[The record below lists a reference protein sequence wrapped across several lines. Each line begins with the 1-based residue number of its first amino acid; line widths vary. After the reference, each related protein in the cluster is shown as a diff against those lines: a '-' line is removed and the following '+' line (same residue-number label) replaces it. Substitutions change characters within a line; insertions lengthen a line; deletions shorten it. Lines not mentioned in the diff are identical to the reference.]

1 MAKYTPLSLITLN
14 VSGLDTPS
22 KYIDQ
27 VQHKTSFNKF
37 KKIEISPG
45 WCGSVDQ
52 APACE
57 PKGCRSDSQLGH
69 MPRLQAQ
76 SPVDT

>member
-52 APACE
+52 APACK
-57 PKGCRSDSQLGH
+57 PDADSVQWV
-69 MPRLQAQ
+69 PYV
-76 SPVDT
+76 VDETNKFTRTA